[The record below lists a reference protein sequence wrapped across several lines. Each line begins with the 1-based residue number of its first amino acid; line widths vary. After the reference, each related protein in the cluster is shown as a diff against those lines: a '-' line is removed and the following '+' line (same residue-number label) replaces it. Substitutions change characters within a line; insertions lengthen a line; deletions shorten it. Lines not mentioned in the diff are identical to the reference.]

1 MDFRKRRRLIA
12 SKIKPL
18 SLYEAGWSGVQNCDI
33 SNSQV
38 YSFKSGYVQVGSDD
52 SSEAAYGRLTL
63 KNIVNL
69 SKYRRLCI
77 TYLASSSSCT
87 IRVGNVSSSNAFT
100 STQTGSLVT
109 GTEATVSFNVD
120 PSWSAVNF
128 YASGRSTAVL
138 KIYKIW
144 LEG

>member
-1 MDFRKRRRLIA
+1 MVFWKRRRLIA

-18 SLYEAGWSGVQNCDI
+18 SLYEAEWNGVQNCDI

-38 YSFKSGYVQVGSDD
+38 YSFKSGYIQVGSDD
-52 SSEAAYGRLTL
+52 SSETAYGRLTL
-63 KNIVNL
+63 KNIVDL
-69 SKYRRLCI
+69 GKYRRLCV
-77 TYLASSSSCT
+77 TYLASRSNCT
-87 IRVGNVSSSNAFT
+87 IGIGNVSSSNAFT

-109 GTEATVSFNVD
+109 GTEATVIFNID
-120 PSWSAVNF
+120 TSWSAVSF
-128 YASGRSTAVL
+128 YASGRSTATI